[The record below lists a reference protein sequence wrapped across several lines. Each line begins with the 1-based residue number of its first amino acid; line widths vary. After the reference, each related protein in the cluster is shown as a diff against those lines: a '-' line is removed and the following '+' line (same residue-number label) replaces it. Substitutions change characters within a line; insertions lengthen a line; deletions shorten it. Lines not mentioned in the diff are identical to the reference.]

1 MSEVLDKIK
10 SRRSIR
16 KYRSDMI
23 PQDKAGED
31 HRKQELM
38 RQQEWENSLR
48 SSLL

>member
-23 PQDKAGED
+23 PQDKLEKRNGKTVSD
-31 HRKQELM
+31 HHCCNEQRT
-38 RQQEWENSLR
+38 S
-48 SSLL
+48 

>member
-23 PQDKAGED
+23 PS
-31 HRKQELM
+31 KQELM